1 MSMSVFDIFKIGMG
15 PSSSHTMGPMIASG
29 RFIDELH
36 NRHFFDQ
43 TTEIKISLF
52 GSLAL
57 TGMGHCTDKAVIL
70 GMAGYKPESIDTDV
84 ADKVFNAIKSSK
96 KMMLAGSKPIS
107 FNYDTQLIFHFDKN
121 PLQHPNGLGFHAIDG
136 NGIIIITK
144 NYLSIGGGVIVDSD
158 EYDTDELC
166 LSVKTAP
173 RIPYPFKTAEELRSR
188 CIKTKK
194 AVYDLVLEN
203 EKIVSGEDFSL
214 INKKLDTIWS
224 IMEDSVKRG
233 LNKTGVLPVS
243 GIKRRAPEMYASL
256 MKHPE
261 AMMNDHFIIMDWVT
275 TYAMAVN
282 EENACGGRIITA
294 PTNGG
299 AGVVPA
305 TLMYYLRFIP
315 NASQQGMRNF
325 LLTAASIAMLYKMNA
340 SISGAEVGCQGE
352 VGVACSMSSAA
363 LTAVQGG
370 TIEQIENAAEIAM
383 EHNLGM
389 TCDPVDGL
397 VQIPCIERNGIAAIK
412 AIAASRLALRGQ
424 GAHQVSLD
432 SVIETMYRTGLD
444 IQSQY
449 RETAQ
454 GGLAKFARKPD

>member
-1 MSMSVFDIFKIGMG
+1 MG
-15 PSSSHTMGPMIASG
+15 PSSSHTLGPMIAAG
-29 RFIDELH
+29 RFIDELYSQKL
-36 NRHFFDQ
+36 FDQ
-43 TTEIKISLF
+43 TVGIKISLF

-57 TGMGHCTDKAVIL
+57 TGMGHCTDKAVLL
-70 GMAGYKPESIDTDV
+70 GIAGYKPDSIDTDV
-84 ADKVFNAIKSSK
+84 ADKVFNTIKKTK
-96 KMMLAGSKPIS
+96 KLMLANSKAIS
-107 FNYDTQLIFHFDKN
+107 FDYDTQLIFHFDKN
-121 PLQHPNGLGFHAIDG
+121 PLQHPNGLSFHAIDD

-158 EYDTDELC
+158 QYDTNKSSPPADTSF
-166 LSVKTAP
+166 SVP
-173 RIPYPFKTAEELRSR
+173 HPFKTGEELRSQ
-188 CIKTKK
+188 CIKTKM
-194 AVYDLVLEN
+194 AVYDLAMEN
-203 EKIVSGEDFSL
+203 EKALFNGDASL

-224 IMEDSVKRG
+224 IMRDSIERG

-261 AMMNDHFIIMDWVT
+261 TMLTDHFIIMDWVT

-305 TLMYYLRFIP
+305 TLMYYLQFIP
-315 NASQQGMRNF
+315 NASQQGVRNF
-325 LLTAASIAMLYKMNA
+325 LLTAAAIAMLYKMNA

-370 TIEQIENAAEIAM
+370 TIDQIANAAEIAM

-412 AIAASRLALRGQ
+412 AITASRLALRGQ
-424 GAHQVSLD
+424 GTHQVSLD

-454 GGLAKFARKPD
+454 GGLAKFARKPDLC